1 MEAILANRSVSV
13 TELKRS
19 FSEIINQADD
29 GAIAVLNHNKP
40 EAYLLPARMFERL
53 MAHLEDLE
61 DAKLV
66 NERANGTFVEV
77 LNTNRLLSGAIT
89 DPLSDDSAGNFRYFR
104 FPAGSFGC
112 PAANGAFY
120 VLGIADMETS
130 DGEHH
135 LSPGWSCPSRDF
147 QEEMEYVVGKYEQ

>member
-19 FSEIINQADD
+19 FSEIISQADG

-66 NERANGTFVEV
+66 QERANGPFVEV
-77 LNTNRLLSGAIT
+77 SL
-89 DPLSDDSAGNFRYFR
+89 
-104 FPAGSFGC
+104 
-112 PAANGAFY
+112 
-120 VLGIADMETS
+120 AD
-130 DGEHH
+130 
-135 LSPGWSCPSRDF
+135 L
-147 QEEMEYVVGKYEQ
+147 